1 MPTFRP
7 FRRSA
12 ESPPSVAEAAVS
24 ASPWKERWRSA
35 WRFLRANLTPRTTTA
50 LALWRVEAR
59 LSTPLALAAVAAW
72 GRWPGAFAMAA
83 LAALLSAAFIMLLE
97 GENVVAELR
106 AWANRWGFFRR
117 FVLPIADR
125 PDRTGTA
132 LRIASVPAIVLLLGP
147 FWRGLTLE
155 LFRVRGL
162 RAYLISVLG
171 SIPHALLWVGLVLGG
186 IWDGF
191 LQALLRDEV
200 WPFITD
206 DVWGSLAGLL

>member
-1 MPTFRP
+1 MP
-7 FRRSA
+7 
-12 ESPPSVAEAAVS
+12 V
-24 ASPWKERWRSA
+24 SPWKERWRRS
-35 WRFLRANLTPRTTTA
+35 WRFLRANLTPRSATA

-59 LSTPLALAAVAAW
+59 LSTPLALTAVAAW

-97 GENVVAELR
+97 GESVVAELR
-106 AWANRWGFFRR
+106 AWAKRWGFFRR

-125 PDRTGTA
+125 RDRTGTA
-132 LRIASVPAIVLLLGP
+132 LRIASVPAMILLLGP

-155 LFRVRGL
+155 LFRIRGL

-191 LQALLRDEV
+191 LQAFLRDEV
-200 WPFITD
+200 WPLITD
-206 DVWGSLAGLL
+206 NVWGFLAGLF

>member
-1 MPTFRP
+1 M
-7 FRRSA
+7 
-12 ESPPSVAEAAVS
+12 AVS
-24 ASPWKERWRSA
+24 PAKERWRRVR
-35 WRFLRANLTPRTTTA
+35 RFLRANLTPRAATA

-83 LAALLSAAFIMLLE
+83 LGALLSAAFIILLE
-97 GENVVAELR
+97 RENVVAELR
-106 AWANRWGFFRR
+106 AWTERQGFFRR

-125 PDRTGTA
+125 RDRTGTA
-132 LRIASVPAIVLLLGP
+132 MRVASVPAMILFLGP

-155 LFRVRGL
+155 LFRIRGL
-162 RAYLISVLG
+162 RAYLVSVLG

-191 LQALLRDEV
+191 LKDFLRDDV
-200 WPFITD
+200 WPFATD
-206 DVWGSLAGLL
+206 VLWGFVTGPF